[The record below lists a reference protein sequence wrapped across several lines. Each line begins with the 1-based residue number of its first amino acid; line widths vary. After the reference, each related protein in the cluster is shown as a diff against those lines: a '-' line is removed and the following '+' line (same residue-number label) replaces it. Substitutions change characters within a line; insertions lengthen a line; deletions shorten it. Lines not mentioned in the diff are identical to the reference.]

1 MDGNPELNK
10 CLIGYVLD
18 GKVRILKIAGS
29 DGKMI
34 ARSIVKI
41 VLTEDNKPALF
52 FERVYPTAEYE
63 SALKQF
69 AQERASVLSLPLYEL
84 GEGEK
89 LHSKGNTAPFEYE
102 DAGGGVT
109 DGSYTISAKKVEW
122 E

>member
-1 MDGNPELNK
+1 M
-10 CLIGYVLD
+10 GYVLD

-41 VLTEDNKPALF
+41 VLTEDKKPALF
-52 FERVYPTAEYE
+52 FERVYPGVNAEQE
-63 SALKQF
+63 KALKEF
-69 AQERASVLSLPLYEL
+69 ARERADAYGLPLYEYGS
-84 GEGEK
+84 GES
-89 LHSKGNTAPFEYE
+89 LHSETNTAPFEYE